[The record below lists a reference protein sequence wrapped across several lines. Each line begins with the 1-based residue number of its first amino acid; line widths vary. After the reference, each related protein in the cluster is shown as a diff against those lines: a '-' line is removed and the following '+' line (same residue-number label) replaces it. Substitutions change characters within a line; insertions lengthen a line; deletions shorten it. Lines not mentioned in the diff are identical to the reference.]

1 MQAFDGI
8 RILDVTRVLAGPYAS
23 YQLALLGA
31 DVIKIE
37 PVNKGESTR
46 WRSEGDAKLGNVG
59 MSPSF
64 LTQGANK
71 SSFTL
76 NLDSEEGQ
84 KIFLELVA
92 VSDVVVE
99 NLRTGSMAKRN
110 ISYEQACKIKPDIIY
125 CSMTGYGQNGPKSH
139 YPAYDSVIQAA
150 AGFMSITGT
159 SESGPLKS
167 GPPVV
172 DYAMGMAGAYAIS
185 AALFQRTRTGKGQ
198 HIDISML
205 DSCMALMSSIL
216 TTYVNTGNPP
226 GLRGNE
232 APSRS
237 PASTTFNTS
246 DGLLAIAINEQHQF
260 LHLMNA
266 IGLGDMLKD
275 PRFKDAASR
284 REHTQLLRDSIQ
296 KALLN
301 DSAENWEPIINQAGV
316 PAGKVL
322 SVPELMQSE
331 QVKERG
337 FFGTFEQNI
346 CGLDRD
352 IKVPLAA
359 FKFKEDG
366 PALRK
371 APPHIGADVDRIL
384 QELNYSHEQIAV
396 LRKNNIV

>member
-125 CSMTGYGQNGPKSH
+125 CSMTGYGQNGQVSH
-139 YPAYDSVIQAA
+139 TTLHMIVLYRQQ
-150 AGFMSITGT
+150 
-159 SESGPLKS
+159 L
-167 GPPVV
+167 
-172 DYAMGMAGAYAIS
+172 
-185 AALFQRTRTGKGQ
+185 AL
-198 HIDISML
+198 
-205 DSCMALMSSIL
+205 
-216 TTYVNTGNPP
+216 
-226 GLRGNE
+226 
-232 APSRS
+232 
-237 PASTTFNTS
+237 
-246 DGLLAIAINEQHQF
+246 
-260 LHLMNA
+260 
-266 IGLGDMLKD
+266 
-275 PRFKDAASR
+275 
-284 REHTQLLRDSIQ
+284 
-296 KALLN
+296 
-301 DSAENWEPIINQAGV
+301 
-316 PAGKVL
+316 
-322 SVPELMQSE
+322 
-331 QVKERG
+331 
-337 FFGTFEQNI
+337 
-346 CGLDRD
+346 
-352 IKVPLAA
+352 
-359 FKFKEDG
+359 
-366 PALRK
+366 
-371 APPHIGADVDRIL
+371 
-384 QELNYSHEQIAV
+384 
-396 LRKNNIV
+396 